1 MTSIKMKTVRFRMIR
16 TEMWEP
22 ECQVPAHMNEDEAME
37 YATENYSDSMH
48 DEYMH
53 KYTYDQETELSVI
66 ELDVPLDEQKDCSL
80 VHEPNVLVLPNGDT
94 FELGAPDVEDEYGP
108 DGYGD
113 GLS

>member
-37 YATENYSDSMH
+37 YATENYSDPMY

-66 ELDVPLDEQKDCSL
+66 ELDVPLGEQKDCSL
-80 VHEPNVLVLPNGDT
+80 VHEPNVLPNGGT
-94 FELGAPDVEDEYGP
+94 FELGAPDVEDEYGE

-113 GLS
+113 GLGEK